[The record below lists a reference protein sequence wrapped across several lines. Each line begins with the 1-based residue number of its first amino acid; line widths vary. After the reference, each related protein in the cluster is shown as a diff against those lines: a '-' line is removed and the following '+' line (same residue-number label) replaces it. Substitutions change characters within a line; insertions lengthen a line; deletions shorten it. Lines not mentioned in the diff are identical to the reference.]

1 MAYILEPQN
10 EIKTMVP
17 LKKTGD
23 WAVPRSDQNGL
34 VWKIILPQ
42 NCVLSLFLKIKRD
55 NSAQLSCNWDINNFE
70 NGRPSQKFWKWKW
83 KTTSKG
89 LKLEDNPIF
98 LEKED
103 DLKNKGTIKN

>member
-42 NCVLSLFLKIKRD
+42 NCVLSLFL
-55 NSAQLSCNWDINNFE
+55 N
-70 NGRPSQKFWKWKW
+70 QK
-83 KTTSKG
+83 G
-89 LKLEDNPIF
+89 
-98 LEKED
+98 
-103 DLKNKGTIKN
+103 